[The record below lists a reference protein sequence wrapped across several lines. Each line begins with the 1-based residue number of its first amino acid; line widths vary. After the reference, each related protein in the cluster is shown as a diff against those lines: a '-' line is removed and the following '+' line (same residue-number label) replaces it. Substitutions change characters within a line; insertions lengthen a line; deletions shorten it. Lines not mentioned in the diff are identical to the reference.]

1 MKGGKAAQQQ
11 AQALAV
17 QQLAPLSRQQ
27 LLQLLGAKS
36 DLALLAILASG
47 NDYLPAVKGAAKL
60 EQLWAR
66 WAGCGVLMIL
76 TPGGLPATTRLAVD
90 AVVGL
95 TLTAF

>member
-1 MKGGKAAQQQ
+1 MCFVAPAGNPSSKKGGKAAQQ
-11 AQALAV
+11 AQALAA

-27 LLQLLGAKS
+27 LMQLLGAKS

-66 WAGCGVLMIL
+66 WAGCYVCML
-76 TPGGLPATTRLAVD
+76 
-90 AVVGL
+90 
-95 TLTAF
+95 

>member
-1 MKGGKAAQQQ
+1 MCLLLVTLAGNPSGGKKGGKAVQQ
-11 AQALAV
+11 AQALAA

-27 LLQLLGAKS
+27 LMQLLGAKS

-66 WAGCGVLMIL
+66 WARFMCFCL
-76 TPGGLPATTRLAVD
+76 
-90 AVVGL
+90 
-95 TLTAF
+95 